1 MEMVCIPAG
10 EFLMGSADDPRA
22 SLNEKPQHTVP
33 LEAYWIDRTEVTVT
47 NFRAF
52 VEASSYQTTAEYKGV
67 AQAYVESAGGW
78 SEVQGASWQHPFG
91 PQSSA
96 EDNHPVTQ
104 VSWYDADAYCRWV
117 ALAHRAGKRR
127 GTDGRIYP
135 WGDEFDGT
143 FLNFKDASFDGDM
156 NFNDGFRF
164 TAPVGS
170 YPQGASPYGALDMA
184 GNVWEWTADWY
195 QGGYNQLPAQNP
207 TGPARVLRGG
217 SWNHEQAGMRAAYR
231 LESSPSTLVDN
242 FGFRCVVPAEG
253 E

>member
-1 MEMVCIPAG
+1 MPT
-10 EFLMGSADDPRA
+10 GSTPLARRAAPRI
-22 SLNEKPQHTVP
+22 
-33 LEAYWIDRTEVTVT
+33 Y
-47 NFRAF
+47 
-52 VEASSYQTTAEYKGV
+52 
-67 AQAYVESAGGW
+67 
-78 SEVQGASWQHPFG
+78 
-91 PQSSA
+91 
-96 EDNHPVTQ
+96 HPVTQ

-117 ALAHRAGKRR
+117 GGSLPTEQQWEKAAR

-143 FLNFKDASFDGDM
+143 LLNYKDASFDGDM

-195 QGGYNQLPAQNP
+195 QGGYNPLPSVQNP
-207 TGPARVLRGG
+207 NGPARVLRGG